1 MSKQSFK
8 IIITSIIII
17 VMFGLIKNMFS
28 GNNNEELQGIIN
40 NSFLVDVRTPQEF
53 SEGNVAG
60 SVNIPLDQVQNQLS
74 KFKNHENIVVFCRS
88 GNRSGQ
94 AKAILEQNGF
104 TNVVNGGTWQ
114 QVNAVKNETG
124 K

>member
-1 MSKQSFK
+1 
-8 IIITSIIII
+8 
-17 VMFGLIKNMFS
+17 MFGLIKNMFS
-28 GNNNEELQGIIN
+28 GNNNEELQSIIN

-104 TNVVNGGTWQ
+104 TNVTNGGTWQ
-114 QVNAVKNETG
+114 QVNAVKNEAG

>member
-1 MSKQSFK
+1 
-8 IIITSIIII
+8 
-17 VMFGLIKNMFS
+17 MFGLIKNMFS
-28 GNNNEELQGIIN
+28 ENNNKELKGIVN
-40 NSFLVDVRTPQEF
+40 NAFLVDVRTPTEF
-53 SEGNVAG
+53 AEGNVPG

-114 QVNAVKNETG
+114 QVNAVKNEAG

>member
-8 IIITSIIII
+8 IIFSGLIIII
-17 VMFGLIKNMFS
+17 MFGLLKNMFS
-28 GNNNEELQGIIN
+28 ENNNEELNKIISN
-40 NSFLVDVRTPQEF
+40 AYLVDVRTPAEF
-53 SEGNVAG
+53 AEGNVPG
-60 SVNIPLDQVQNQLS
+60 SVNIPLDQVQNQLT

-104 TNVVNGGTWQ
+104 TNVTNGGTWQ
-114 QVNAVKNETG
+114 QVKAVKDET